1 MSEISILTEGL
12 LAVRRLSSSVPLTD
26 AERSMVGTWD
36 CLLCRV
42 LLVFAEETVYF
53 FVRLLYW
60 LAGWLAGWLSEWLAE
75 WLNDF
80 DRNSLSLTDR
90 LSVRVSVYLSV
101 KLFSH

>member
-60 LAGWLAGWLSEWLAE
+60 LAGWLSEWLAE

>member
-60 LAGWLAGWLSEWLAE
+60 LAGWLSEWLAE

-80 DRNSLSLTDR
+80 DRNSLSLTNR